1 MFKLPSGVEI
11 NNLID
16 DLKIIS
22 WKACDILYYYSNKIK
37 DKSYNKELIKYKN
50 IDDPVTIAD
59 LKVNNLV
66 ISEIKKRYP
75 ETDWGFLSEEKD
87 EINIGNVDLK
97 SEWLWVLDPLDGT
110 KDYIQNTGEYAMHL
124 ALNYMNIPILG
135 IVLIPSRKE
144 LWIANGTKV
153 WCENREGRKWDPK
166 FLNKKNISEMTIV
179 TSKNHRNEEL
189 KLLINKLGFSR
200 ILTMGSIGCK
210 IASIMRGESDVYIS
224 LSLPGKS
231 FPKDWDFAAPE
242 TILVTGGG
250 IITDHHNKKLVY
262 NKKDFNQTGIIIA
275 SNNINIQKELCLK
288 IKKILAEDK
297 VIPQQ
302 IIN

>member
-1 MFKLPSGVEI
+1 MFRLPSGVEI

-22 WKACDILYYYSNKIK
+22 WKACDILYYYSKKVK
-37 DKSYNKELIKYKN
+37 DKRQNKELIKYKN

-59 LKVNNLV
+59 LKVNDLV
-66 ISEIKKRYP
+66 ISELKKRYP
-75 ETDWGFLSEEKD
+75 QTSWGFLSEEND
-87 EINIGNVDLK
+87 EINISNVDLQ

-153 WCENREGRKWDPK
+153 WCENKEGLKWVPT
-166 FLNKKNISEMTIV
+166 FLNKKNISEMTVV

-189 KLLINKLGFSR
+189 KLLLNKLGFSKT
-200 ILTMGSIGCK
+200 LTMGSIGCK

-262 NKKDFNQTGIIIA
+262 NKKDFNQSGIIIA
-275 SNNINIQKELCLK
+275 SNNINIQKDLCLK
-288 IKKILAEDK
+288 IKKILVENK
-297 VIPQQ
+297 ILPQ
-302 IIN
+302 